1 MLIRTEKTKK
11 VLDFLNSDVLI
22 NLNILGIIENRPK
35 VEIYADNIDFPTG
48 IWVKE
53 GYFSFLYSKS
63 DLFIDE
69 VLDTYDKE
77 GYYGFSG
84 IEKSIAEKIKKR
96 FKKDWENPC
105 ALYYLPEGNLDLSLI
120 KNEVRSI
127 DIKDAEVV
135 DNFYTYRGSDSLDT
149 IKKDILKRPS
159 SAVYKNGEIVC
170 WVLTHEDNSL
180 GIMYTKEEHRHK
192 GYAVDVTVDI
202 AHQHVKDGK
211 IPYLQI
217 VKGNN
222 MSPGLAKKCG
232 FVECGEVS
240 WLGIKVGNP
249 PSEE

>member
-1 MLIRTEKTKK
+1 MLVRTEKTKT
-11 VLDFLNSDVLI
+11 VEDFLKTNLLI
-22 NLNILGIIENRPK
+22 NLNIFGIMENKPEAEIFVDN
-35 VEIYADNIDFPTG
+35 VEIPKG
-48 IWVKE
+48 VLVRE
-53 GYFSFLYSKS
+53 GYFSFLYSK
-63 DLFIDE
+63 DEAFIDE
-69 VLDTYDKE
+69 VLNTYGKE

-105 ALYYLPEGNLDLSLI
+105 TLYYLPESNLDLSLI
-120 KNEVRSI
+120 KNEVKKI
-127 DIKDAEVV
+127 NIKDAEIV
-135 DNFYTYRGSDSLDT
+135 DNFYTYRGLNSLNA
-149 IKKDILKRPS
+149 IKEDISKRPS
-159 SAVYKNGEIVC
+159 SAVYNNGEIVC
-170 WVLTHEDNSL
+170 WVLTHDDNSL

-202 AHQHVKDGK
+202 AHHHVKNGK

-240 WLGIKVGNP
+240 WLGIKVGN
-249 PSEE
+249 